1 MDFFRVFSRKQGQ
14 TVDGV
19 LVGSGQ
25 ARGLPDAV
33 VVGQV
38 FEHVESFVLG
48 QS

>member
-1 MDFFRVFSRKQGQ
+1 MDFFRVFSHEQGQ

-19 LVGSGQ
+19 LVGSGK

-38 FEHVESFVLG
+38 PDDVEGFFLG
-48 QS
+48 QA